1 MTTEDTLTVIID
13 RTLSALEKNVDR
25 LVSDMT
31 LIQTMEFIGTL
42 QDMRE
47 RQVRYAKKI
56 SHKRCVRMG
65 LKNGG
70 NCFMKNKGKGG
81 L

>member
-1 MTTEDTLTVIID
+1 MHYASLPYHPTTLPPTKDMHMTAEDTLTAIID

-25 LVSDMT
+25 LVGDMT

-47 RQVRYAKKI
+47 RQTRYTKK
-56 SHKRCVRMG
+56 
-65 LKNGG
+65 
-70 NCFMKNKGKGG
+70 
-81 L
+81 

>member
-1 MTTEDTLTVIID
+1 MTAEDTLTVIID

-56 SHKRCVRMG
+56 SHKRYIHMG

-70 NCFMKNKGKGG
+70 N
-81 L
+81 